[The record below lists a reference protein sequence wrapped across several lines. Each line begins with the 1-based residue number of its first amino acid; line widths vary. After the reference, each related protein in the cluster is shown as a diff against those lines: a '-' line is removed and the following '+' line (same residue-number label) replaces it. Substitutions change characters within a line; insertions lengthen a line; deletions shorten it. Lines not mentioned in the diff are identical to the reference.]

1 MRLID
6 ASQINPKPGTLRYK
20 FCKFFNDK
28 INWCSGVVYGELN
41 PENPEFPL
49 DKPENKV
56 YNWFYEYWL
65 FPFKQNNC
73 ICCNTVRGVFYG
85 LILGYILRSLL

>member
-1 MRLID
+1 MKLID
-6 ASQINPKPGTLRYK
+6 TSIKPPEGTWRYK
-20 FCKFFNDK
+20 FARWFCDNLNFCMGYYYSQK
-28 INWCSGVVYGELN
+28 N

-49 DKPENKV
+49 DKPENKL